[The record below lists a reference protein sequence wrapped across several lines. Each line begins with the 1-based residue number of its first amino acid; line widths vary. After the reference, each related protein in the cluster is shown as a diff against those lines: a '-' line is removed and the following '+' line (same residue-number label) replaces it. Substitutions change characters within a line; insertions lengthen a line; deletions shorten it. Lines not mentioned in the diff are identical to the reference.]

1 MRKYG
6 MPYKGSKSAIA
17 DFVIA
22 HLPPGGTLVDLF
34 CGGCAVTHAALLSGK
49 WDKVIANDIQA
60 DVPQLFLDAIH
71 GKYTTEN
78 ERRWISRED
87 FFALKDTD
95 AYVRLCWSFG
105 NDCRTY
111 VYSREIEP
119 LKHAMHDTVMGC
131 TASDRRLAMRR
142 LMRLLSAEDYNRV
155 RLERLQTLQNL
166 QHLESLQRLESLQ
179 HLESLQNLERL
190 AVSGKDYREVDMPE
204 NAVIYCDI
212 PYGSATRRGEY
223 GIDFDRSAFLNWA
236 CEQRNPVIISEYNIE
251 DDRFATVV
259 ETQRIQLSA
268 GATYQKP
275 VTERL
280 YCPKQQY
287 EAIMAR
293 INA

>member
-6 MPYKGSKSAIA
+6 MPYKGSKAAIA

-22 HLPPGGTLVDLF
+22 YLPPGGTLVDLF

-49 WDKVIANDIQA
+49 WDKVIANDIHV

-95 AYVRLCWSFG
+95 AYVRLCWSFR
-105 NDCRTY
+105 NDGRTY
-111 VYSREIEP
+111 MYSREIEP
-119 LKHAMHDTVMGC
+119 LKHAMHEVVFGC
-131 TASDRRLAMRR
+131 TVYDRMLAMRR
-142 LMRLLSAEDYNRV
+142 LMRLIRTHDYN
-155 RLERLQTLQNL
+155 LLSTKHLQSLDGL
-166 QHLESLQRLESLQ
+166 MRLESLESLARLARLESLQ
-179 HLESLQNLERL
+179 EIELE
-190 AVSGKDYREVDMPE
+190 VSGKDYREVDIPE
-204 NAVIYCDI
+204 DAVIYCDI
-212 PYGSATRRGEY
+212 PYGGTTRKNEY
-223 GIDFDRSAFLNWA
+223 GIRFDRSAFLNWA
-236 CEQRNPVIISEYNIE
+236 CEQRNPIIISEYNIE
-251 DDRFATVV
+251 DDRFAIVA

-268 GATYQKP
+268 GAIYQKK

-287 EAIMAR
+287 KAIMER